1 MQYRTLDLIENTRI
15 EGNTINFI
23 KNIPFVKEAEVVYG
37 EILDLIYPRRCPV
50 CDDIVVPKGAL
61 ICLECRSRLRYIR
74 EPRCRKCGKQL
85 HSMEKEFCYDCGK
98 RKHLFVRGIALYDYQ
113 GIKESIYRFK
123 YKGRAEYAEFFGMD
137 IAEKLGK
144 EILAWKP
151 DALIPVPLH
160 SSKLRRRTYNQA
172 ELLAEK
178 IGKELSIPVYGK
190 YVQRTRST
198 RPQKEL
204 DDMQRQKNVE
214 RAFNIG
220 RNDVEL
226 KKTVVIDDIYTTGST
241 IDSVAAALLESG
253 VEEIYFVTLS
263 IGEGV

>member
-1 MQYRTLDLIENTRI
+1 MNINRRI
-15 EGNTINFI
+15 EGKEISLFE
-23 KNIPFVKEAEVVYG
+23 KIPFIKEAEAVYG
-37 EILDLIYPRRCPV
+37 EVLDLIYPRRCPV
-50 CDDIVVPKGAL
+50 CDEIVIPKGAM
-61 ICLECRSRLRYIR
+61 ICLECRSKLRYIR

-85 HSMEKEFCYDCGK
+85 HSMEKEFCYDCEK

-123 YKGRAEYAEFFGMD
+123 YKGRAEYAEFYGID
-137 IAEKLGK
+137 IAEKFGE
-144 EILAWKP
+144 EIRAWNP

-160 SSKLRRRTYNQA
+160 SSKLRKRTYNQA

-190 YVQRTRST
+190 YVQRTRAT
-198 RPQKEL
+198 RAQKEL
-204 DDMQRQKNVE
+204 DDVQRQKNVE
-214 RAFNIG
+214 RAFNIAG
-220 RNDVEL
+220 NDVKL